1 MDFLFHSLSD
11 KEKEDIRKEAKKII
25 DDFSEKISKVKV
37 PAEEPVVERKEF
49 EREEK
54 VGKGPDEDFR
64 ERMLSNAPEKNK
76 DAIIAETKKWE

>member
-37 PAEEPVVERKEF
+37 PSEEPVVEREEF

-54 VGKGPDEDFR
+54 DGKEPDAGFR
-64 ERMLSNAPEKNK
+64 ERMLENAPEKNK
-76 DAIIAETKKWE
+76 DAIIAETKRWE

>member
-25 DDFSEKISKVKV
+25 DDFSEKISKAKV
-37 PAEEPVVERKEF
+37 PKEEPVIEREEF
-49 EREEK
+49 ERAEK
-54 VGKGPDEDFR
+54 SGNECDEDFR
-64 ERMLSNAPEKNK
+64 ERMLSNAPNKNK